1 VLYRLIIVGG
11 LAGKSART
19 RNRGSFACAS
29 GTKGFPRL
37 SMHGDSLALAS
48 LKEV

>member
-19 RNRGSFACAS
+19 RDRGSFAC